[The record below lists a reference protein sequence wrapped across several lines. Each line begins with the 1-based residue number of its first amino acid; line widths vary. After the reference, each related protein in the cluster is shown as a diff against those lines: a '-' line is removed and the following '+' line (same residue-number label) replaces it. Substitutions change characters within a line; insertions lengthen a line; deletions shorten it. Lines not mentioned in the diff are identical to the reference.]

1 MGRLA
6 RSCCADRPQGEQH
19 TAAFLSGFS
28 FISALGIK
36 GYSEK
41 LILSK
46 SMTLTVSCCQ
56 EVAVRTESQHPYSLP
71 RVRSVSYWLQSLQ
84 DNWPRG
90 DLIWNTAGKTCR
102 VPVKGGKGKQA
113 SKCATDLLWEEAC
126 SQVLWWTTE
135 RAPSRDRPMQSGAP
149 QEGLLSELVPAT

>member
-19 TAAFLSGFS
+19 TAAFLSCFS

-36 GYSEK
+36 GCSEQ
-41 LILSK
+41 LILSR

-71 RVRSVSYWLQSLQ
+71 RVRSVSYRLQSLQ
-84 DNWPRG
+84 GNWPRG
-90 DLIWNTAGKTCR
+90 DLI
-102 VPVKGGKGKQA
+102 
-113 SKCATDLLWEEAC
+113 
-126 SQVLWWTTE
+126 
-135 RAPSRDRPMQSGAP
+135 
-149 QEGLLSELVPAT
+149 

>member
-19 TAAFLSGFS
+19 TAAFLSCFS

-36 GYSEK
+36 GCSEQ
-41 LILSK
+41 LILSR

-84 DNWPRG
+84 GNWPRG

-113 SKCATDLLWEEAC
+113 SECATDLLWEEAC
-126 SQVLWWTTE
+126 SRVSWWTTVPFCCRE
-135 RAPSRDRPMQSGAP
+135 GPKSGQAHAVWSP
-149 QEGLLSELVPAT
+149 TGSFLN